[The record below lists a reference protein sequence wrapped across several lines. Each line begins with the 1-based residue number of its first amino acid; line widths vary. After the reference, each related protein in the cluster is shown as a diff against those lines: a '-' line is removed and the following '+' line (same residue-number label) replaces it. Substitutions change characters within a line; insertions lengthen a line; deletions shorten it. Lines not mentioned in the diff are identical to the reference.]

1 LGWQIHPR
9 GIGSAFHKAGRLLFL
24 LDKIYPP
31 EAGGDESYEDNPA
44 LPEKNKLDTKF
55 GVA

>member
-1 LGWQIHPR
+1 M
-9 GIGSAFHKAGRLLFL
+9 FYF
-24 LDKIYPP
+24 YYFPP
-31 EAGGDESYEDNPA
+31 ARNASQREAGGDESYEDNPA